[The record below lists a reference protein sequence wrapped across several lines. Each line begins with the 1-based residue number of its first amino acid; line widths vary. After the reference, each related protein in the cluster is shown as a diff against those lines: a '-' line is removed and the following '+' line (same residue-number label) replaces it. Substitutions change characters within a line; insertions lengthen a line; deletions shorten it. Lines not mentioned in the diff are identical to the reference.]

1 MEKRTFSC
9 PLCNRVFKLKHHLK
23 AHLQK
28 KKPCITKKGKYS
40 KKKKI
45 SKETPKIFNDH
56 SKLSDCN
63 NSIENDS
70 IFILNRHVCEFCNRS
85 YKHRFS
91 LNKHFKRCQ
100 KKKEKEDAEK
110 ELLEAKI
117 KIKELEMKNKQL
129 LLNTHTTNNNTT
141 NNNNNNKINTTTN
154 NNCHNNTVNLIFN
167 DYGNENIEALKNI
180 KYKKL
185 IAQILGNGMG
195 GLQKYIK
202 YKYCNPELPENLTI
216 KYTNDRSDKLK
227 IRKNNKWKTRDKNEV
242 LDELYDRDTNI
253 EEVLNVYEHI
263 NDLEDGEEMDELQEH
278 FVDEIHKFYNDEDVD
293 ADVDKEVE
301 EEMKRI
307 KKITLNDFYDC
318 YKQNKVKFDLKSIN

>member
-1 MEKRTFSC
+1 MTKEIFQC
-9 PLCNRVFKLKHHLK
+9 IICYRVFKLKHHLK
-23 AHLQK
+23 AHLQR
-28 KKPCITKKGKYS
+28 KKPCVLTKKSIVKNPQKCKNNPISVGSNTIQPS
-40 KKKKI
+40 KKEAVIKSFTCDYCNYEFNRNWHLKRHLKTCKRKI
-45 SKETPKIFNDH
+45 DQDKT
-56 SKLSDCN
+56 
-63 NSIENDS
+63 
-70 IFILNRHVCEFCNRS
+70 
-85 YKHRFS
+85 
-91 LNKHFKRCQ
+91 Q
-100 KKKEKEDAEK
+100 K
-110 ELLEAKI
+110 ELEKAKM
-117 KIKELEMKNKQL
+117 KIKELEQRYLNKID
-129 LLNTHTTNNNTT
+129 THSTTNNNTT

-293 ADVDKEVE
+293 EGVDKEVE

-318 YKQNKVKFDLKSIN
+318 YKQNKVKFDLKNIS

>member
-1 MEKRTFSC
+1 MEKVIFSC
-9 PLCNRVFKLKHHLK
+9 PFCNRVFKLKHHLK
-23 AHLQK
+23 AHLQR
-28 KKPCITKKGKYS
+28 KKPCSLTKKNNTLNTPFTKKKHNLTHFNTIDDSYTCKHCNREFKRNWLLKRHLNTC
-40 KKKKI
+40 KKKK
-45 SKETPKIFNDH
+45 EQ
-56 SKLSDCN
+56 
-63 NSIENDS
+63 EN
-70 IFILNRHVCEFCNRS
+70 
-85 YKHRFS
+85 
-91 LNKHFKRCQ
+91 
-100 KKKEKEDAEK
+100 AE
-110 ELLEAKI
+110 EQLLEAKI
-117 KIKELEMKNKQL
+117 KIQELEMRNKQL
-129 LLNTHTTNNNTT
+129 LLNTHTTNSTTNNNTT
-141 NNNNNNKINTTTN
+141 NNNNKINTTTN
-154 NNCHNNTVNLIFN
+154 NNCHNNTVNLIIN

-278 FVDEIHKFYNDEDVD
+278 FVDEIHKFYNDEDDDEV
-293 ADVDKEVE
+293 VDKEV

-318 YKQNKVKFDLKSIN
+318 YKQNKVKFDLKNIS